1 MDKVI
6 EGLQVTD
13 EQRENNTKA
22 VQSNPLLGQMM
33 KQWEIVAG
41 TDNINSVQEVFG
53 NLLNNL

>member
-41 TDNINSVQEVFG
+41 TDNINSVQEVFW
-53 NLLNNL
+53 